1 MTEDNIVEKIK
12 YVIKT
17 KVRPILVMDGGNIE
31 FEDYKDGVVSVSLMG
46 ACDGCP
52 LATITLK
59 NTVKSLLQESVPEVK
74 DVVDVDFEEEE

>member
-1 MTEDNIVEKIK
+1 MTEEKIIENIK
-12 YVIKT
+12 YIIKT

-31 FEDYKDGVVSVSLMG
+31 FLDYSDGVVTVKLLG

-59 NTVKSLLQESVPEVK
+59 NTVKTLLQESVPEVREVK
-74 DVVDVDFEEEE
+74 DIDFDEEY